1 MPNAEL
7 RERLRYALAS
17 EAARDQLMAGLGF
30 LTFGTEFY
38 VDANDGSDNN
48 DGLSPDTAFKTVLF
62 AYNSTTTNAHDVIYL
77 SANSAHV
84 IAAEILVSK
93 NRVHFV
99 GTGGGGRYIGQRTRF
114 EMGVT
119 TGTGIAIIQN
129 TGVGNTFTNIKFRSV
144 DTLSTSIFAFADGG
158 EFTQITN
165 CSFEKDEDLNQTAA
179 AEFLCN
185 ADTGFYK
192 NCTFGNMIYSVTVAR
207 GCVLITRVTI
217 AGKVARDCIFEDCLF
232 LNKTTSTG
240 AVHVLGTTA
249 TDVER
254 FMWFK
259 NCAFMTSVLST
270 VSQTHAIHNANALT
284 VGEIICQD
292 CMCTNVDDF
301 GTVTGLFTNSPT
313 SAAAGTETIQATA

>member
-1 MPNAEL
+1 MTNFSLPFNVGGIPTIG
-7 RERLRYALAS
+7 S
-17 EAARDQLMAGLGF
+17 SGF
-30 LTFGTEFY
+30 PLTFGNVFW
-38 VDANDGSDNN
+38 VDANAGSDGNLG
-48 DGLSPDTAFKTVLF
+48 DGPASDHALKTVLA
-62 AYNSTTTNAHDVIYL
+62 AYNKTVSNNHDVILL
-77 SANSAHV
+77 SAASAHV
-84 IAAEILVSK
+84 IAAEIAVTK
-93 NRVHFV
+93 NRIHFV
-99 GTGGGGRYIGQRTRF
+99 GLGGGSRYIGQRTRF

-119 TGTGIAIIQN
+119 TGTGIAIIKN

-144 DTLSTSIFAFADGG
+144 DTLSTSLYAFADGG

-165 CSFEKDEDLNQTAA
+165 CSFEKDEDLNQTGA

-185 ADTGFYK
+185 CDTGYYK
-192 NCTFGNMIYSVTVAR
+192 NCAFGNMIYSVTVAR

-270 VSQTHAIHNANALT
+270 VNQVHAIHNANALT
-284 VGEIICQD
+284 DGEIICQD

>member
-1 MPNAEL
+1 MTNFSLPFNVGGIPTVG
-7 RERLRYALAS
+7 S
-17 EAARDQLMAGLGF
+17 SGF
-30 LTFGTEFY
+30 PLTFGNVFW
-38 VDANDGSDNN
+38 VDANAGSDDN
-48 DGLSPDTAFKTVLF
+48 DGKGPESDHALKTVLA
-62 AYNSTTTNAHDVIYL
+62 AYNKTVSNNHDVILL
-77 SANSAHV
+77 SAASAHA
-84 IAAEILVSK
+84 IAAEIVVSK
-93 NRVHFV
+93 NRIHFV
-99 GTGGGGRYIGQRTRF
+99 GLGGGSRYIGQRTRF

-119 TGTGIAIIQN
+119 TGTGIAIIKN

-144 DTLSTSIFAFADGG
+144 DTLSTSLYAFADGG

-313 SAAAGTETIQATA
+313 SAAAGTETTQATA

>member
-1 MPNAEL
+1 MTNFSLPF
-7 RERLRYALAS
+7 S
-17 EAARDQLMAGLGF
+17 VGGIPTVGSSGF
-30 LTFGTEFY
+30 PLTFGNVFW
-38 VDANDGSDNN
+38 VDANAGSDGNLG
-48 DGLSPDTAFKTVLF
+48 DGPASDHALKTVLA
-62 AYNSTTTNAHDVIYL
+62 AYNKTVSNNHDVILL
-77 SANSAHV
+77 SAASAHV
-84 IAAEILVSK
+84 IAAEIAVTK

-99 GTGGGGRYIGQRTRF
+99 GLGGGSRYIGQRTRF

-119 TGTGIAIIQN
+119 TGTGIAIIKN

-144 DTLSTSIFAFADGG
+144 DTLSTSLYAFADGG

-165 CSFEKDEDLNQTAA
+165 WSFEKDEDLGSAAA

-185 ADTGFYK
+185 CDTGFYK
-192 NCTFGNMIYSVTVAR
+192 NCTFGNMIYSVTAAR
-207 GCVLITRVTI
+207 GCVLITRTTI

-232 LNKTTSTG
+232 LNKTTNTG

-270 VSQTHAIHNANALT
+270 VSQVHAIHNANALT
-284 VGEIICQD
+284 DGEIICQD